1 MASEMRPMNVSNSIL
16 SATAFLVIGA
26 ACPSFSAQSQAA
38 ADPGEVITPAPTE
51 QDWAAI
57 ARLPDLSGIWTPGP
71 MDKFLPGNT
80 TAPPWKPEIAR
91 QVEALQKLEA
101 DGSPQN
107 IYVNCLPEG
116 LPSSVTQTLNSVEF
130 LITPG
135 RVTILG
141 EFDGNRLRR
150 IFTDGR
156 PHPADPDPTFSGHSI
171 GHWEGNTLVVDT
183 IAILPEV
190 FIPMGQGVGI
200 PNNGGMH
207 VTERITL
214 VDANTIRQDIE
225 VTAAKVLTA
234 PWKTSRTFIRH
245 RERKYDFVESSC
257 RQGDFYEDTDEHGN
271 SVFKSIP
278 KDAGGAPLP
287 PDEVDPKPK
296 SP

>member
-1 MASEMRPMNVSNSIL
+1 MNVPASVL
-16 SATAFLVIGA
+16 AATAMLVIGL
-26 ACPSFSAQSQAA
+26 ACPSFSAHSQVAP
-38 ADPGEVITPAPTE
+38 ADPADVTTPAPTA

-57 ARLPDLSGIWTPGP
+57 AKLPDLSGIWTPGP
-71 MDKFLPGNT
+71 MDKFLPGST
-80 TAPPWKPEIAR
+80 TAPPWKPEIAG

-130 LITPG
+130 LVTPG

-141 EFDGNRLRR
+141 EFDGNRQRR

-225 VTAAKVLTA
+225 VTAPKVLTV
-234 PWKTSRTFIRH
+234 PWKASRTFTRH

-257 RQGDFYEDTDEHGN
+257 RQGDFFEDTDEHGN

-287 PDEVDPKPK
+287 PGEPDPKPK
-296 SP
+296 RP